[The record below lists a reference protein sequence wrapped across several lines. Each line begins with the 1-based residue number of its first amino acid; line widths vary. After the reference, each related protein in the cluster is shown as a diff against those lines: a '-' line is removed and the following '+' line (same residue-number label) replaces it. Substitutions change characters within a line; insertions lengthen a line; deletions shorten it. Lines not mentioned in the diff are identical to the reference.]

1 VKSTIWKYHLEVED
15 LQQIEMPVGAQVLAV
30 EVQNGQPCLWAK
42 VDPTKLNVVCKIATV
57 GTGHPANHAEGL
69 QYIGTYQ
76 LHGGNF
82 VGHVFWGVV

>member
-1 VKSTIWKYHLEVED
+1 VKSTIWKYPLEVED

-30 EVQNGQPCLWAK
+30 EVRNGQPCLWAK
-42 VDPTKLNVVCKIATV
+42 VDPTKLNVVCEIATV

-76 LHGGNF
+76 LGNF